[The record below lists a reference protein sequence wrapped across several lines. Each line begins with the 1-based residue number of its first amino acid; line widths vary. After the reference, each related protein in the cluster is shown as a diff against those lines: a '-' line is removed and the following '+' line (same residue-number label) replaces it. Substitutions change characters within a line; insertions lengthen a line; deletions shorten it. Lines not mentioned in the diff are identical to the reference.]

1 MHQSIFL
8 NHQFQCAATYDRS
21 DSNSNQMQNSAGG
34 PRAKKVSLSS
44 TGTDTPFMPT
54 PPDSPVFAELTTPG
68 QDIKPDV
75 AKLNK
80 RLQEQEGTQAVPN
93 LEMNPSLYDFYNHDN
108 MDNMNT
114 GKFTILFLAN
124 YFIICFI

>member
-1 MHQSIFL
+1 
-8 NHQFQCAATYDRS
+8 
-21 DSNSNQMQNSAGG
+21 MQNSAG

-80 RLQEQEGTQAVPN
+80 SLREQEGTQAVPN

-108 MDNMNT
+108 MDTMNT
-114 GKFTILFLAN
+114 GKFYLNILH
-124 YFIICFI
+124 CFIMLYS